1 MHKVIVLGTGPA
13 GLTAAI
19 YLARANMNPLVIEGN
34 EPGGQLTLTTEV
46 ENFPGFPEGIMGPE
60 LMQNMR
66 KQAERFGATFRTGW
80 VTNADLARRP
90 FTLTIDGTDE
100 IQTEALVVSTGASA
114 KLLGIPG
121 EKENIG
127 RGVSTCATCDGFF
140 FRGKRVII
148 VGGGDS
154 AMEEANFLTKFAM
167 EVKVVH
173 RRNELRA
180 SKIMQD
186 RARNN
191 PKITWSLN
199 STPIEVIANEKG
211 VTGIKVKQNDTGFEE
226 IIETDGVFIAIGHR
240 PNTVF
245 LQGQLKTDETGYIVV
260 TPGTTETNIPGVF
273 ACGDVQDHRYRQ
285 AITAAGTGCMAALD
299 CEKFLEGSAVHD
311 WGMQEPKKYHALVED
326 KIFMG
331 GASDVESMIKNEGI
345 DIVVDLRG
353 EAEGPAFTN
362 PAVHWLQI
370 ALGDNGTDNQVEL
383 FRQAIDEVVKAYQNG
398 KKVAFHCS
406 GGRGRTGAV
415 AAGTHLKLGLSQS
428 LQEAEEK
435 VKEIRSEINIKPG
448 QRQVL
453 NKLFSEEK

>member
-1 MHKVIVLGTGPA
+1 MHKVVVLGTGPS

-66 KQAERFGATFRTGW
+66 KQAERFGATFKTGW
-80 VTNADLARRP
+80 VTKADLSKRP
-90 FTLTIDGTDE
+90 FALTIDGAE
-100 IQTEALVVSTGASA
+100 QILTEAMIVSTGASA

-140 FRGKRVII
+140 FRGKKVII

-154 AMEEANFLTKFAM
+154 AMEEANFLTKFAT
-167 EVKVVH
+167 EVRLVH

-199 STPIEVIANEKG
+199 STPIEVIADEKG
-211 VTGIKVKQNDTGFEE
+211 VTGLKVQHNDTGVEE

-240 PNTVF
+240 PNTAF
-245 LQGQLKTDETGYIVV
+245 LQGQLKTDETGYISV

-299 CEKFLEGSAVHD
+299 CERFLEDNTVHERSISESK
-311 WGMQEPKKYHALVED
+311 QYQALVED
-326 KIFMG
+326 KIFIG
-331 GASDVESMIKNEGI
+331 GAADVESMIHNEGVEV
-345 DIVVDLRG
+345 VVDLRG
-353 EAEGPAFTN
+353 EAEKPVFSN
-362 PAVHWLQI
+362 PKVQWIQI
-370 ALGDNGTDNQVEL
+370 ALGDNTLENQDVL
-383 FRQAIDEVVKAYQNG
+383 FKQAIDEVVNAYRNG
-398 KKVAFHCS
+398 KKVAFHCN

-415 AAGTHLKLGLSQS
+415 AAGTHLTLGLSNT

-435 VKEIRSEINIKPG
+435 VKEIRPEINIKPG
-448 QRQVL
+448 QKEAL
-453 NKLFSEEK
+453 NILFSK